1 MAEDEE
7 DPSVEARVDRSVR
20 RSLAKIGVVL
30 VLFAA
35 GIGWAYVGFPGAA
48 HLGVYQLK
56 PGQSAIIFRLG
67 EYARTEPRAGLR
79 WHIPAPF
86 ESHEIVNVSEIM
98 RQEFGVRGDDEA
110 TQVRA
115 KHESGMQTG
124 DNSIVDLGFVVQY
137 RVSEGDAFESR
148 YHVADIVPTLRD
160 AAQAAVREIV
170 GTMTVD
176 AVLTERRGEIESEGK
191 RILQDILD
199 SYEMGIEI
207 MAVELQQVQPPE
219 AVRAAFDDVIA
230 AAQDASL
237 AINQARGYENEVL
250 PRSRAEAVELTEAA
264 VAYREAKIVESQ
276 GEAQRFK
283 ALVAEYQAAPE
294 VTKKRLYLE
303 TMEAVL
309 PEVEKII
316 IERGA
321 ASVLPHLPLA
331 SGPRGTP

>member
-1 MAEDEE
+1 MAGNDE
-7 DPSVEARVDRSVR
+7 DPSVEERVDRSVR
-20 RSLAKIGVVL
+20 RLLVKIGIVL
-30 VLFAA
+30 VLVVA

-48 HLGVYQLK
+48 YLGVYQLE

-79 WHIPAPF
+79 WHVPAPF

-98 RQEFGVRGDDEA
+98 RQEFGIRGGDEA
-110 TQVRA
+110 AQVQA
-115 KHESGMQTG
+115 VHESGMQTG

-137 RVSEGDAFESR
+137 RVSEGYAFESR
-148 YHVADIVPTLRD
+148 YKVADVVPTLRD

-176 AVLTERRGEIESEGK
+176 AVLTERRGEIELEGE
-191 RILQDILD
+191 RVLQEILD
-199 SYEMGIEI
+199 SYEIGIEI

-230 AAQDASL
+230 AAQDATL

-250 PRSRAEAVELTEAA
+250 PRSRAEAVELMEAA
-264 VAYREAKIVESQ
+264 VGYRDAKIAESR
-276 GEAQRFK
+276 GEAQRFI
-283 ALVAEYQAAPE
+283 ALVAAYQEAPE
-294 VTKKRLYLE
+294 VTKRRLYLE

-309 PEVEKII
+309 PDVEKII
-316 IERGA
+316 IEPGA
-321 ASVLPHLPLA
+321 ANVLPHLPLA
-331 SGPRGTP
+331 SGSRGTP

>member
-20 RSLAKIGVVL
+20 RLLAKIGVVL
-30 VLFAA
+30 VLLAA
-35 GIGWAYVGFPGAA
+35 GIGWAYVGFPGSA

-56 PGQSAIIFRLG
+56 PGQSAIVFRLG

-110 TQVRA
+110 TQIQA
-115 KHESGMQTG
+115 EHQAAMQTG

-137 RVSEGDAFESR
+137 RVSEGSAFESR
-148 YHVADIVPTLRD
+148 YNVADIVPTLRD

-176 AVLTERRGEIESEGK
+176 AVLTERRGEIESEGE

-237 AINQARGYENEVL
+237 AVNQARGYENEVL

-264 VAYREAKIVESQ
+264 VAYRDAKIAESQ
-276 GEAQRFK
+276 GEAQRFN

-316 IERGA
+316 IEPGA

-331 SGPRGTP
+331 SGSRGTP

>member
-1 MAEDEE
+1 MT
-7 DPSVEARVDRSVR
+7 
-20 RSLAKIGVVL
+20 
-30 VLFAA
+30 
-35 GIGWAYVGFPGAA
+35 GWAYTGFPGVAY
-48 HLGVYQLK
+48 LGVYQLE

-67 EYARTEPRAGLR
+67 EYVRTEPRAGLR

-98 RQEFGVRGDDEA
+98 RQEFGIRGGDEA
-110 TQVRA
+110 SHVQAV
-115 KHESGMQTG
+115 HESGMQTG

-137 RVSEGDAFESR
+137 RVSDGYAFESR
-148 YHVADIVPTLRD
+148 YKVADLVPTLRD
-160 AAQAAVREIV
+160 AAQAAVRQVV

-176 AVLTERRGEIESEGK
+176 AVLTERRGEIELEGE

-250 PRSRAEAVELTEAA
+250 PRSRAQAVELTESAIG
-264 VAYREAKIVESQ
+264 YRDAKIAESR
-276 GEAQRFK
+276 GEAERFN

-294 VTKKRLYLE
+294 VTKRRLYLE

-309 PEVEKII
+309 PDVEKII
-316 IERGA
+316 IDPGA
-321 ASVLPHLPLA
+321 ASILPYLPLG
-331 SGPRGTP
+331 SGSRGAP